1 MKKLFII
8 TTILLFVC
16 LFILAILPKEEVKKE
31 KSDSIST
38 ENYEYQNIDTD
49 ITIYNN
55 LSNLYYI
62 NNNHLQSFIKEHN
75 TFSLVVISNN
85 KESKELTNKL
95 NNLLDNSEFYTY
107 IIDQKEL
114 SSIKKTP
121 TIIFYIDGEEV
132 LKTTKVDNIKKLYKE
147 FGYLK

>member
-95 NNLLDNSEFYTY
+95 NNLLDNSDFYTY